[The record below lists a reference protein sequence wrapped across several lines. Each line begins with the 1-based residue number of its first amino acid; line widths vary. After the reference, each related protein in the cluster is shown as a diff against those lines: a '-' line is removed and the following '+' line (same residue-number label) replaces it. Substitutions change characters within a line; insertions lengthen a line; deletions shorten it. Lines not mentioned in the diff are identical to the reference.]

1 MALNCQKVGLL
12 LVPITAVFK
21 SSIQLILKV
30 LNIRLHLSK
39 VLWSSCVALL
49 IRNVGGM
56 ELCDPVSV
64 MLRNDTSNPS

>member
-39 VLWSSCVALL
+39 VLWSSCAALL

-64 MLRNDTSNPS
+64 VLRNDTSNPS